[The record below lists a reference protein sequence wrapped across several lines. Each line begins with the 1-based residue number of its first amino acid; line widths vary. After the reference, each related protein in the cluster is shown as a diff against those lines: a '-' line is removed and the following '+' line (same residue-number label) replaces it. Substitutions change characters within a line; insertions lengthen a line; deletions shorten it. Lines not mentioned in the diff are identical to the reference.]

1 MQPTQRDRT
10 EDDAVQPSQAMAT
23 DPQQRRRDQ
32 GREEG
37 RDRAGSKGTTKLPIK
52 SPLGE
57 PNELQSSRTTAAR
70 PPALP
75 RKPRRGRRI
84 EPKRTVGGDRGAI
97 PRDARDQRSRLGNAH
112 VKGV

>member
-10 EDDAVQPSQAMAT
+10 EDDAVRPGQAMAA

-37 RDRAGSKGTTKLPIK
+37 CDRAGSKGTTKLPIK

-57 PNELQSSRTTAAR
+57 PTELQSSRPTDDR
-70 PPALP
+70 QPGLP
-75 RKPRRGRRI
+75 RKPRRGLRI
-84 EPKRTVGGDRGAI
+84 EPKRTGGGDRGAI
-97 PRDARDQRSRLGNAH
+97 PRDTRAQRSRLGNAD